1 MQRRRSHV
9 VPAGVGA
16 TLDYRRPSHA
26 QRARLL
32 DSHKSSTPEK
42 AAYVTWLV
50 QPRLINDP
58 FSDPGLLI
66 DFRFGRRAILF
77 DLGDIHALAS
87 REVLRITHVFVSHA
101 HMDHFA
107 GFDRLLRLCL
117 GRPMPVQLVGPDG
130 FIDRVRH
137 KLGSYTWNLLD
148 DRAPDFSILALDFY
162 GRRLSRACT
171 FRACKALPPETA

>member
-1 MQRRRSHV
+1 M
-9 VPAGVGA
+9 
-16 TLDYRRPSHA
+16 
-26 QRARLL
+26 
-32 DSHKSSTPEK
+32 
-42 AAYVTWLV
+42 TWLV
-50 QPRLINDP
+50 QARLINDP

-77 DLGDIHALAS
+77 DLGDIHALSS

-130 FIDRVRH
+130 FVARPSQIR
-137 KLGSYTWNLLD
+137 
-148 DRAPDFSILALDFY
+148 ILYMEPA
-162 GRRLSRACT
+162 R
-171 FRACKALPPETA
+171 